1 MFGKFTVTGKTPKL
15 SSSFGEKL
23 QEVYT
28 SDFVSLV
35 SCCTSWLPI
44 QTMTE
49 EGNCHVVVQSD
60 HFISHQKCVQMRE
73 LRRGVCTSC
82 GLFDW
87 TYSWSCLSACCWP
100 MSSTCGAL
108 AFLLACANSPCSLHK
123 RNLPVFL
130 FKVEQRYWISKG
142 SSNIFQIFCV
152 QRALFISVPEVLHGF
167 CMASIW
173 TPAFFQW
180 SHFLA
185 EVGDAE
191 QLLQSNRTI
200 LGQKSNTRSNVAQT
214 WHKRGAN
221 VAQTWQLNPSQQ
233 KPLSYSSTS
242 QISCAESTA
251 VPLKLQISILTSTRS
266 IYAWKTNSWG
276 TRDSIEIILGL

>member
-23 QEVYT
+23 QEEVYT

-123 RNLPVFL
+123 HNLPVFL

-152 QRALFISVPEVLHGF
+152 QRALFISVPKVLHGF
-167 CMASIW
+167 YMDTSIHE
-173 TPAFFQW
+173 W

-185 EVGDAE
+185 EVDDAE

-200 LGQKSNTRSNVAQT
+200 LGQKSNKRSNVAQT
-214 WHKRGAN
+214 WRKRGTN
-221 VAQTWQLNPSQQ
+221 VAAKSKSTETTQLFQHFSDFVCGEHCGTIEAANQHSH
-233 KPLSYSSTS
+233 LDTFD
-242 QISCAESTA
+242 IRLED
-251 VPLKLQISILTSTRS
+251 KLLRH
-266 IYAWKTNSWG
+266 K
-276 TRDSIEIILGL
+276 GLHRNHFRTLR